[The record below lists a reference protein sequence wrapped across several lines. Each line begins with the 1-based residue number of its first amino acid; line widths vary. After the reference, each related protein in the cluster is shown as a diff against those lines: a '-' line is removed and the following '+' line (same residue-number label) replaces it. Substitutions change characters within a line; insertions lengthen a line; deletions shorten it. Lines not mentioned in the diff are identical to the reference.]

1 MDLRGRSMLRMTSL
15 TAGEFTGLLA
25 LHNRDTDIGQQIY
38 ARRGLD
44 ALEVTEDVFG
54 SPASVVSGQAENR
67 LHTIKALMIATM
79 GGPA

>member
-15 TAGEFTGLLA
+15 TAGDFTGLPA

-38 ARRGLD
+38 ASRGLD
-44 ALEVTEDVFG
+44 ALEVTEDVFE

-67 LHTIKALMIATM
+67 LHTIKAAMVATA
-79 GGPA
+79 GH